1 MLLDQGSADD
11 PGSII
16 RKFGSLDQF
25 TTELRLRL
33 LLRPMSYAADLQALR
48 NRGGDPEQY
57 SFEEVRQHVEAA
69 PGQVA
74 CVVGGPG
81 EGKSTLAAMMSPTE
95 SDGVRPLSRQP
106 TFASAPTRTARTSAR
121 SLAPSAI
128 RSRSMWTTP
137 TR

>member
-1 MLLDQGSADD
+1 MIQA
-11 PGSII
+11 SIT

-57 SFEEVRQHVEAA
+57 SFEEVRQHVEA

-95 SDGVRPLSRQP
+95 SDG
-106 TFASAPTRTARTSAR
+106 RTARTSAR

-128 RSRSMWTTP
+128 RSPSMRTIP